1 MDTIEGFDGIKQ
13 AADKAN
19 ALVSMLGLAI
29 DPSDNEARLVAEMI
43 GDKIYEI
50 SCMAEKAI
58 RSSNEPLK
66 DSALDTGQLPSAEG
80 THIQLVN

>member
-1 MDTIEGFDGIKQ
+1 MDTIDGLDGIKQ

-50 SCMAEKAI
+50 SSLAEKFI

-66 DSALDTGQLPSAEG
+66 DSALDTGESSSAEG